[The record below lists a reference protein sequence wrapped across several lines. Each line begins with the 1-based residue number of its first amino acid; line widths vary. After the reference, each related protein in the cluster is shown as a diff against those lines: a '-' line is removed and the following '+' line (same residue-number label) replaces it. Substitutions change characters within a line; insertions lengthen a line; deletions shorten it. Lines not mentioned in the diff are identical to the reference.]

1 MISPAGDSG
10 AAFTAAFTGAA
21 RRYWLGVFPR
31 VCREVRH
38 WRARALEIS
47 DPNLRRLALDA
58 HDSKRTNL
66 EGAAAFAAF
75 AVDHRP
81 DVVRALT
88 AYQTIFDYLDVLA
101 EQPSSDPAAN
111 GRRLNAALLAALA
124 PEEPHVDYY
133 EHHTHRDDGG
143 YLVEL
148 IDACRAALERL
159 PSFVTVAAS
168 ARRAAQRMIAYQS
181 LNHGDPNG
189 SHESFDQW
197 ARWETQPET
206 GLRWW
211 ETAAAAGS
219 SLAALA
225 LIAAAV
231 DPALRLEA
239 ATAIEGAYFPW
250 IGALHSLLDSLI
262 DRAEDAATGN
272 RGLIDYYP
280 SLDEA
285 AARMTMIAGESLRL
299 TRGLPH
305 GRQHALV
312 LAAMASHYLSMPEAF
327 APDARFATHSILGA
341 MGGIAVPPMLVMG
354 ARRQMLRRSR
364 LERPPA
370 RAPAR
375 LPVHPPVRLPATI
388 AA

>member
-1 MISPAGDSG
+1 MISSAGDRSTACA
-10 AAFTAAFTGAA
+10 AAFTAAAK
-21 RRYWLGVFPR
+21 RYWLSVFPR

-38 WRARALEIS
+38 WRTRALEIS

-75 AVDHRP
+75 AVDHRS
-81 DVVRALT
+81 DAVRALT
-88 AYQTIFDYLDVLA
+88 VYQTIFDYLDVLA
-101 EQPSSDPAAN
+101 EQPSRDPAVN
-111 GRRLNAALLAALA
+111 GRRLNTALLVALA

-133 EHHTHRDDGG
+133 AHHSHRDDDG

-148 IDACRAALERL
+148 VDACRAALLRL
-159 PSFVTVAAS
+159 PSFAKVAPS
-168 ARRAAQRMIAYQS
+168 VRLAAERMIAYQS
-181 LNHGDPNG
+181 LNHGDPDG

-197 ARWETQPET
+197 ARWETQSET

-211 ETAAAAGS
+211 ETAGAAGS
-219 SLAALA
+219 SLGVLA

-231 DPALRLEA
+231 DPALRPEA
-239 ATAIEGAYFPW
+239 VTAIEGAYFPW

-262 DRAEDAATGN
+262 DRAEDAATGT

-285 AARMTMIAGESLRL
+285 AARMTLIAGESLRL

-305 GRQHALV
+305 GRQHALM
-312 LAAMASHYLSMPEAF
+312 LAAMASHYLSMPEAL
-327 APDARFATHSILGA
+327 APDARPTTHRILEA

-354 ARRQMLRRSR
+354 ARRQMARRGHVG
-364 LERPPA
+364 A
-370 RAPAR
+370 A
-375 LPVHPPVRLPATI
+375 I

>member
-1 MISPAGDSG
+1 MISTDNSS
-10 AAFTAAFTGAA
+10 AAFTAFTGAA

-31 VCREVRH
+31 VRHEVRH

-47 DPNLRRLALDA
+47 DPNLRRLALDT
-58 HDSKRTNL
+58 HNSKRTNL

-75 AVDHRP
+75 AVDHRF
-81 DVVRALT
+81 DAVRALT

-124 PEEPHVDYY
+124 PGQPHVDYY
-133 EHHTHRDDGG
+133 EHHSHRDDGG
-143 YLVEL
+143 YLIEL
-148 IDACRAALERL
+148 IDACRAALLRL
-159 PSFVTVAAS
+159 PSYATVAAS
-168 ARRAAQRMIAYQS
+168 ARLAAQRMIAYQS

-189 SHESFDQW
+189 SHESFDDW
-197 ARWETQPET
+197 ARRETRPET

-219 SLAALA
+219 SLAVLA

-231 DPALRLEA
+231 DPTLAPEA
-239 ATAIEGAYFPW
+239 ATAIESAYFPW

-280 SLDEA
+280 SLQEA
-285 AARMTMIAGESLRL
+285 TARMTLIAGESLRL
-299 TRGLPH
+299 TQGLPH
-305 GRQHALV
+305 GGQHALV
-312 LAAMASHYLSMPEAF
+312 LAAMASHYLSMPEAS
-327 APDARFATHSILGA
+327 APDARLTTHSILEA

-354 ARRQMLRRSR
+354 ARRQMARRVR
-364 LERPPA
+364 LG
-370 RAPAR
+370 
-375 LPVHPPVRLPATI
+375 RLPARSPAAI